1 MSTSR
6 REMIRQLGVVL
17 AGAGLSSWRVPQ
29 LATVSANE
37 PIRLSSNEN
46 PYGPSAKAI
55 KAMTDAASISNR
67 YQWQMIRDLMQA
79 IATHHGVDTE
89 QVLVGAGSTQVIDNV
104 IRYSASRAG
113 SFVIATPT
121 FSRWAPSAE
130 KCGLNKIEV
139 PLTRLKVH
147 DLNAMR
153 SAIRKDTRLVYICNP
168 NNPTGTV
175 CDREAL
181 EKFVRDIPAHCMVLV
196 DEAYLDYTHE
206 RSLCNLTK
214 ELQNLVVVRTFSKIY
229 GMAGARIGYA
239 VAHSDTMNRIADLD
253 SGANVGISAASLAGA
268 LASLKD
274 ESFVRHSFAA
284 NEEARS
290 FTIEQLERLGIHCIS
305 SHTNFVYFSLESFP
319 RDFFSLLKARN
330 IEGTHLFEEKGKW
343 SRITVGT
350 MREMKAF
357 IAAIS

>member
-6 REMIRQLGVVL
+6 REVIRQLGVVL
-17 AGAGLSSWRVPQ
+17 AGAGLSSWRMPH

-46 PYGPSAKAI
+46 PHGPSAKAV
-55 KAMTDAASISNR
+55 KEMTDAASISNR

-79 IATHHGVDTE
+79 IATHHGVDNE

-104 IRYSASRAG
+104 VRYAALRAG

-130 KCGLNKIEV
+130 KCGLIKIEV
-139 PLTRLKVH
+139 PLTRLKTH
-147 DLNAMR
+147 NLDAML

-168 NNPTGTV
+168 NNPTGTI
-175 CDREAL
+175 CRRDAL
-181 EKFVRDIPAHCMVLV
+181 EKFVRNIPPHCIVLV

-206 RSLCNLTK
+206 RSLCDLTK
-214 ELQNLVVVRTFSKIY
+214 ELQNLVIVRTFSKIY

-239 VAHSDTMNRIADLD
+239 VAHTDTITRIADLD
-253 SGANVGISAASLAGA
+253 SGANAGISAASLAGA

-274 ESFVRHSFAA
+274 DSFVQHSFAA
-284 NEEARS
+284 NEAARS
-290 FTIEQLERLGIHCIS
+290 FTTEQLERLGIHCIP
-305 SHTNFVYFSLESFP
+305 SHSNFVYFSLESFP
-319 RDFFSLLKARN
+319 GDFFSLLKARN
-330 IEGTHLFEEKGKW
+330 IEGTHLFEERGKW

-350 MREMKAF
+350 MTEMKAF
-357 IAAIS
+357 ISAIS